1 MADVIRLPLARTAT
15 PSWGGEEVDASG
27 TPVESGTTSER
38 VHRAARAVDEC
49 AAEAEDLIGVLRDI
63 RRDLMGRRALDL
75 PVALLGMT
83 TRLAGIASVLGETN
97 ADLDEVANDTTGG
110 DAA

>member
-1 MADVIRLPLARTAT
+1 M
-15 PSWGGEEVDASG
+15 
-27 TPVESGTTSER
+27 
-38 VHRAARAVDEC
+38 
-49 AAEAEDLIGVLRDI
+49 LRDI